1 MLTRLV
7 NHLIWIFKGVQVY
20 GLVGKSGTGKSFRA
34 ELVADKYNI
43 EMIIDDGLL
52 IKDQKI
58 LAGKTAKRAKGILAA
73 IGTALFASNEH
84 AMQVRQALYQEKF
97 KRILLIGTSEKM
109 VRKIAHRLL
118 LPNPHKIVL
127 IEDVATKEEIDAAT
141 RDRNSTGKHIIP
153 VPAIEVKRTYPQI
166 FFDSVK
172 IFFKRRFHLVRK
184 GHFIEK
190 TLVRPDYSDRGRIS
204 ISEAA
209 LTQMVLHCVQ
219 EFNPALG
226 LDKVVVSKDFQEY
239 SLEVILKVPF
249 GEQVAAPLYELQSYI
264 INHVERF
271 TGMIINEVN
280 ITIGKVTKADG

>member
-1 MLTRLV
+1 MLV
-7 NHLIWIFKGVQVY
+7 F
-20 GLVGKSGTGKSFRA
+20 
-34 ELVADKYNI
+34 
-43 EMIIDDGLL
+43 
-52 IKDQKI
+52 KDQKI

-84 AMQVRQALYQEKF
+84 ATQVRQALYQEKF

-141 RDRNSTGKHIIP
+141 RARNSTGKHIIP
-153 VPAIEVKRTYPQI
+153 VPAIEVKQTYPRI
-166 FFDSVK
+166 FFDSIK
-172 IFFKRRFHLVRK
+172 IFFKRRFHPVRK

-190 TLVRPDYSDRGRIS
+190 TVVRPDYSDRGRIS

-226 LDKVVVSKDFQEY
+226 LDKVVVFKDLPEY

-249 GEQVAAPLYELQSYI
+249 GEHIAAPLYELQSYI
-264 INHVERF
+264 INNVERF

-280 ITIGKVTKADG
+280 ITVGTVTKTDG